1 VIRFVT
7 GSDVGVGKTVV
18 AAVMAR
24 ADQRA
29 GHSVGYLK
37 PVQTGIPK
45 DASGDADFVHAA
57 AGVPAH
63 EALRFSLKLDPAVAA
78 DQAAVTVGLDW
89 LVNLARAHASG
100 VEVLYVEGT
109 GGLLSP
115 LTGELTMAD
124 LAMQL
129 GADLIVVTRVG
140 PGTLSQV
147 ALTLEAARR
156 RSLQVLGLVVNQ
168 WPRNPGVLEQANLD
182 RLRRIAPVLGL
193 LAAREGLDTSRLPA
207 KPLDLELAP
216 PT

>member
-1 VIRFVT
+1 MIRFVT
-7 GSDVGVGKTVV
+7 GSGVRVGKTVA

-29 GHSVGYLK
+29 GRRVSYLK
-37 PVQTGIPK
+37 PVQTGVAKGDP
-45 DASGDADFVHAA
+45 GDAEFVHAA

-78 DQAAVTVGLDW
+78 DQAAVTVGMDW

-100 VEVLYVEGT
+100 VDVLYVEGT

-115 LTGELTMAD
+115 LTGELSMAD
-124 LAMQL
+124 LAMHL
-129 GADLIVVTRVG
+129 SADLIVVTRPG
-140 PGTLSQV
+140 PDTLNQV

-156 RSLQVLGLVVNQ
+156 RSLEVLGLVVNR
-168 WPRNPGVLEQANLD
+168 WPRNPGVLDEANLD

-193 LAAREGLDTSRLPA
+193 LSARDAIDTGGPPVA
-207 KPLDLELAP
+207 PLDLELLP
-216 PT
+216 PA